1 MQPTRHN
8 LDIAQLWRL
17 PTCACSTQMV
27 SCGNLS
33 ALKTSVNLKPEIPG
47 NQMKLAHIAEQQNCA
62 CTVSLKQSGHVN
74 QVATYPLHRAVQC
87 NDPSMVRPAKLSSL

>member
-8 LDIAQLWRL
+8 LDTAQLWRL

-33 ALKTSVNLKPEIPG
+33 ALKTSVNLKPESLG
-47 NQMKLAHIAEQQNCA
+47 NRFRICSFCRMAELCVHSESEAVLALESGGHLSLAPSCA
-62 CTVSLKQSGHVN
+62 V
-74 QVATYPLHRAVQC
+74 
-87 NDPSMVRPAKLSSL
+87 